1 MTTAIKITPL
11 QRQRVTCELVTCK
24 ATICGCSS
32 TDIALGHWTAS
43 YWLRRGR
50 SVHQAVQRGLA
61 QAHRLMDLRT
71 RVA

>member
-1 MTTAIKITPL
+1 MVIAL
-11 QRQRVTCELVTCK
+11 QRQRVTCELVTSK
-24 ATICGCSS
+24 ATICGCSP

-50 SVHQAVQRGLA
+50 SVSHAVQRGLA

-71 RVA
+71 SAA